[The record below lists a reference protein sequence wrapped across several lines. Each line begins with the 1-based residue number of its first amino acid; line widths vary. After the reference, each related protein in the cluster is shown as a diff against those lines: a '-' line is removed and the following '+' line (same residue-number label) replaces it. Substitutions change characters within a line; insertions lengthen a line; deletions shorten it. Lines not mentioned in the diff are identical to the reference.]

1 MIIRILTEGQYDVA
15 DEALARLNQ
24 LDVTLEAAVEAGDE
38 AAFRSTL
45 ADLLAQVRAVGERL
59 PDDSLEESDALL
71 PDEASTLD
79 EVRALL
85 SDSSEGLIPG

>member
-1 MIIRILTEGQYDVA
+1 M
-15 DEALARLNQ
+15 
-24 LDVTLEAAVEAGDE
+24 
-38 AAFRSTL
+38 
-45 ADLLAQVRAVGERL
+45 RAVGERL